1 MKIDVLEVG
10 SLKTNC
16 YLVSSDGEVGIIDPG
31 DDADYIIREIQKENL
46 TPVWICVTH
55 GHFDH
60 VLAVT
65 ELALAFNIPF
75 YMHPEDEFLLDR
87 AKETAE
93 HFTGV
98 YADPVLVKFKD
109 LKEGDTLKIGKETL
123 EVIETPGHTPG
134 GICLYIKSEKA
145 LSGGKLA
152 LFCGDL
158 IFDRGTVG
166 RTDFKYSSCEKLEN
180 SVKKVMKLPEN
191 TTIYPGHGEKTTVF
205 SHKKTRT

>member
-1 MKIDVLEVG
+1 MKIVTLEVG
-10 SLKTNC
+10 GLKTNC
-16 YLVSSDGEVGIIDPG
+16 YLVSSGDEVGIIDPG
-31 DDADYIIREIQKENL
+31 DDADYIIRKIQTDNL
-46 TPVWICVTH
+46 KPVWIAVTH

-60 VLAVT
+60 VLAVS

-75 YMHPEDEFLLDR
+75 YMHPDDEFLLNR

-93 HFTGV
+93 HFLGV
-98 YADPVLVKFKD
+98 YADPVLVEPKD
-109 LKEGDTLKIGKETL
+109 LKEGAKLKVGSEEL

-134 GICLYIKSEKA
+134 GICLYSKSNK
-145 LSGGKLA
+145 A

-166 RTDFKYSSCEKLEN
+166 RTDFKYSSEEKMEQ
-180 SVKKVMKLPEN
+180 SIKKILKLPEN
-191 TTIYPGHGEKTTVF
+191 VTVYPGHSDKTSIF

>member
-1 MKIDVLEVG
+1 MKINTLVVG

-16 YLVSSDGEVGIIDPG
+16 YLVTSGGEVGIIDPG
-31 DDADYIIREIQKENL
+31 DDADYIIREIQKENF
-46 TPVWICVTH
+46 TPVWIALTH

-60 VLAVT
+60 VLAVS
-65 ELALAFNIPF
+65 ELCLAFSIPF

-109 LKEGDTLKIGKETL
+109 LKEGMKLKVGKEEL
-123 EVIETPGHTPG
+123 VVIETPGHTPG
-134 GICLYIKSEKA
+134 GICLYSKSEK
-145 LSGGKLA
+145 A

-166 RTDFKYSSCEKLEN
+166 RTDFKYASEESLEK
-180 SVKKVMKLPEN
+180 SIKKVMKLPNE
-191 TTIYPGHGEKTTVF
+191 TVVYPGHSDKTTVF